1 MLRRALFSLGIFL
14 ALGAQ
19 ASQAQHDMSYLKP
32 PPGAHVALIEFADLE
47 CPMCA
52 RQNPTIKDAAAK
64 YHVPWVRHDFPLQ
77 MHVWSFQAAVNGR
90 WFDTQ
95 RKGLGNEYR
104 DAIFADQVNIETKD
118 DLRAFTEKFA
128 QQHGIA
134 VALCDGSPRQAGRRS
149 EGRLR
154 AGRAARSAPDADCV
168 GRDRPDRRRASVCRS
183 DRLQQAVRDA
193 GPGNGSDGP
202 RKEVGNLA
210 LGAGRRK
217 QAQPPA
223 LWPSP
228 RKHDG
233 DAEAHSCGDELNRV
247 HRANVLEAVRCH
259 NG

>member
-1 MLRRALFSLGIFL
+1 MLRNALFSLSCLIL
-14 ALGAQ
+14 ALG
-19 ASQAQHDMSYLKP
+19 SQVSLAQHDMSYLKP

-128 QQHGIA
+128 QQHGIQLPF
-134 VALCDGSPRQAGRRS
+134 VMDPQGKL
-149 EGRLR
+149 
-154 AGRAARSAPDADCV
+154 AD
-168 GRDRPDRRRASVCRS
+168 
-183 DRLQQAVRDA
+183 
-193 GPGNGSDGP
+193 
-202 RKEVGNLA
+202 EVKADYA
-210 LGAGRRK
+210 LGERLGVHQTPTVWVVTDRTGGA
-217 QAQPPA
+217 PPYTEVTDFNKLYTMLDEA
-223 LWPSP
+223 T
-228 RKHDG
+228 
-233 DAEAHSCGDELNRV
+233 AETEHGKK
-247 HRANVLEAVRCH
+247 
-259 NG
+259 